1 MLTHMAEA
9 RVAKQMLAISPH
21 KDNDFYC
28 QDVYPLRD
36 KREISRSPE
45 YP

>member
-1 MLTHMAEA
+1 MAEA

-21 KDNDFYC
+21 KDND
-28 QDVYPLRD
+28 VYPLRD